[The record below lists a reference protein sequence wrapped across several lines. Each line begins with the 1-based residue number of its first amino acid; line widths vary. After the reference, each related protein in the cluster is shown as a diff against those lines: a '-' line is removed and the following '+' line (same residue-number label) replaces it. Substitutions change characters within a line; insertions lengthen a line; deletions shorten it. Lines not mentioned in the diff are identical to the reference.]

1 MAAQAGDLSLIAGMG
16 RLHWRRKCQPTPL
29 FVPGKSHGQRSLVG
43 TAHRVTKELDMTKA
57 TEHAQIKKVKVVV
70 IIITTIS

>member
-1 MAAQAGDLSLIAGMG
+1 MDREAWWA
-16 RLHWRRKCQPTPL
+16 
-29 FVPGKSHGQRSLVG
+29 

-70 IIITTIS
+70 KAQH

>member
-1 MAAQAGDLSLIAGMG
+1 MDREAWWA
-16 RLHWRRKCQPTPL
+16 
-29 FVPGKSHGQRSLVG
+29 
-43 TAHRVTKELDMTKA
+43 TAHRVTKELDTTKA